1 MASVLREAGR
11 AEDTGPEALST
22 QIAIANMFLLKG
34 PRRRSENYKQR
45 GNKSFIEGRKKSLIR
60 FSYIKRIN
68 LKAKRSRTKC
78 WNSEKRGFIQT
89 LKYEMGFEIPAGNLN
104 YFYSFSVLCLG
115 ENSSKPGATGDLA
128 FNTHLKIPLQKVS
141 PPKESSLHWL
151 WALTNTAPKLLFTCI
166 VQIDVQSSKRW
177 PQN

>member
-11 AEDTGPEALST
+11 AEDTRPEALST

-78 WNSEKRGFIQT
+78 
-89 LKYEMGFEIPAGNLN
+89 
-104 YFYSFSVLCLG
+104 
-115 ENSSKPGATGDLA
+115 
-128 FNTHLKIPLQKVS
+128 
-141 PPKESSLHWL
+141 
-151 WALTNTAPKLLFTCI
+151 
-166 VQIDVQSSKRW
+166 
-177 PQN
+177 